1 MDFRFTEEQNI
12 IRETYRKFC
21 EKELTKEYV
30 RWIDENCDCL
40 PDDMIAR
47 LADLGTMGVTVP
59 EEYGGLGL
67 GMVDLCIIVE
77 ELATASVAV
86 AFWPVLALGFGARP
100 IMELGNEEQKR
111 KHLPRIASGKER
123 WSLAMTEPDGGT
135 DILGAIKT
143 SASGGADA
151 YIVNGAKMWISGAH
165 KADYLMTLVITDKS
179 VERKKGLSIL
189 MIDAK
194 SPGITIRPIPKLGVH
209 GCGVNEVHFDDV
221 RVPAENLL
229 GQENRGWYQIL
240 GTLNPER
247 IATSL
252 FSLGLAKAAFNY
264 ALQYAK
270 ERRAFGK
277 TIGSFQI
284 LQHYLADTAIEIE
297 NARNLIYKCA
307 WLCDTG
313 QRYDIEVAMAKIV
326 ACRASELAARH
337 GMEIL
342 GGYGFA
348 MEYDMQRHFRD
359 YKQMMFSPISDEM
372 AKNYIAEAGFGLP
385 RSF

>member
-1 MDFRFTEEQNI
+1 MDFQFTQEQNI
-12 IRETYRKFC
+12 IRQTYRKFC

-30 RWIDENCDCL
+30 RWLDENCDHV
-40 PDDMIAR
+40 PDDMMLK
-47 LADLGTMGVTVP
+47 LAELGTFGVTIP
-59 EEYGGLGL
+59 EEYGGQGL
-67 GMVDLCIIVE
+67 GMVDMCIIIE

-86 AFWPVLALGFGARP
+86 SFWPVLALGFGARP
-100 IMELGNEEQKR
+100 IMEIGNEEQKQ
-111 KHLPRIASGKER
+111 KHLPRIAAGNEK
-123 WSLAMTEPDGGT
+123 WALAVTEPDGGT

-143 SASGGADA
+143 SASGDGGA
-151 YIVNGAKMWISGAH
+151 YIVNGTKMWISGAH
-165 KADYLMTLVITDKS
+165 RADYLMTLVITDKA

-189 MIDAK
+189 IIDAK
-194 SPGITIRPIPKLGVH
+194 SPGITVRSIPKLGVH
-209 GCGVNEVHFDDV
+209 GCGVNEVHFEDV
-221 RVPAENLL
+221 HVPSENLL
-229 GQENRGWYQIL
+229 GQENRGWYHLL

-247 IATSL
+247 IATSV
-252 FSLGLAKAAFNY
+252 FSLGLANAAFSY

-270 ERRAFGK
+270 ERKAFGK

-284 LQHYLADTAIEIE
+284 LQHYLADIAIEIE

-313 QRYDIEVAMAKIV
+313 QRYDVEVAMAKIV

-342 GGYGFA
+342 GGYGYA

-372 AKNYIAEAGFGLP
+372 AKNYIAEAGFRLP